1 MEYTYTT
8 TEAMD
13 AALEYEAAKQ
23 NKTAEELFSI
33 IVTADMGTLVRGY
46 EASAKE
52 ELKTIYDKVAG
63 KDRTDIDAIL
73 DKYKPKKPE
82 PEPVVEPEPVP
93 EPI

>member
-1 MEYTYTT
+1 MEYTYITT
-8 TEAMD
+8 AAMD

-52 ELKTIYDKVAG
+52 DLKATYDKVEG
-63 KDRTDIDAIL
+63 KDKTDIDKIL
-73 DKYKPKKPE
+73 DKYKPKKE
-82 PEPVVEPEPVP
+82 EPVEP
-93 EPI
+93 

>member
-1 MEYTYTT
+1 MEYTYIT

-23 NKTAEELFSI
+23 GKTAPELFHI

-52 ELKTIYDKVAG
+52 ELKATYDKI
-63 KDRTDIDAIL
+63 KDKDKEDIDKIL
-73 DKYKPKKPE
+73 DKYKPKKE
-82 PEPVVEPEPVP
+82 EPVP
-93 EPI
+93 

>member
-1 MEYTYTT
+1 MEYTYIT
-8 TEAMD
+8 TEAED

-52 ELKTIYDKVAG
+52 DLKATYDKVEG
-63 KDRTDIDAIL
+63 KDKTDIDKIL
-73 DKYKPKKPE
+73 DKYKPKKE
-82 PEPVVEPEPVP
+82 EPVEP
-93 EPI
+93 